1 MKFTAFASPRP
12 IKPPSR
18 VLYQYVATDAMSR
31 KYGSSAGLTTTGSGV
46 YAKRSSF
53 LNTQK
58 RAEMAEKTT
67 PPRMVSALPAA
78 DAAQSPTETKSLAQS
93 ALQTVVSAPA
103 EMDMML
109 SSWKSKTC
117 AAPSNTP
124 SLAAREPVR
133 AHTTTT
139 FATLPM

>member
-1 MKFTAFASPRP
+1 M
-12 IKPPSR
+12 
-18 VLYQYVATDAMSR
+18 
-31 KYGSSAGLTTTGSGV
+31 
-46 YAKRSSF
+46 
-53 LNTQK
+53 
-58 RAEMAEKTT
+58 EEKIT

-78 DAAQSPTETKSLAQS
+78 DAASSPTDTKSLAQR

-103 EMDMML
+103 EMDKML

-133 AHTTTT
+133 AQTTTT
-139 FATLPM
+139 FATLPMYDPVSCVYSIATFLLKLYAMGSTN